1 MARRKD
7 VFVFV
12 LGLLAGGA
20 VVASANGSLIRP
32 AFAAA
37 PRTADTRVFEL
48 RTYTV
53 DPGQLPALLS
63 RFRDHTI
70 GIFNKHGMTSIGYWT
85 PLDST
90 LSKTTLIYILAHP
103 SREAAT
109 KNWAEFRSDPEWM
122 GVSAAT
128 AAAGLTVRKVESVF
142 VEPTDFSRIK

>member
-1 MARRKD
+1 MVKRQTVL
-7 VFVFV
+7 VFM
-12 LGLLAGGA
+12 LGIVVGGA
-20 VVASANGSLIRP
+20 SVAIASIPLTRP
-32 AFAAA
+32 AFAATPPA
-37 PRTADTRVFEL
+37 ADTRVFEL

-70 GIFNKHGMTSIGYWT
+70 GIFNKHDMTSIGYWT
-85 PLDST
+85 PLDT
-90 LSKTTLIYILAHP
+90 ALSKTTLIYILAHP

-109 KNWAEFRSDPEWM
+109 KNWAAFRTDPEWM